1 MSPKRGSGNH
11 GTGGGTTRGVE
22 RSGRYTPPAPRA
34 VRFRLGW
41 HKAVGVVLVA
51 AGTALFFTC
60 QFNGWGIHDYGGH
73 IWYLVGILIAGSSLW
88 WFGAFDPAV

>member
-1 MSPKRGSGNH
+1 M
-11 GTGGGTTRGVE
+11 
-22 RSGRYTPPAPRA
+22 
-34 VRFRLGW
+34 
-41 HKAVGVVLVA
+41 GVVLVA